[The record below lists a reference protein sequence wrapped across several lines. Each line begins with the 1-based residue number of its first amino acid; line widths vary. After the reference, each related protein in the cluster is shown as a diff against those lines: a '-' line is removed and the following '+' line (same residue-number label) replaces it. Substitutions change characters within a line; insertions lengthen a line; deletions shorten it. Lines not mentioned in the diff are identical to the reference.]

1 MRFAG
6 ELGVRVEACRRQR
19 FLVGG
24 DSLLEA
30 RARLQVRKVLGGL
43 PHGQLCRT
51 ESSAGRAAVAHIE
64 GAPYSEKNCS
74 GLDFEILGDPQDS
87 VILRT

>member
-1 MRFAG
+1 LS
-6 ELGVRVEACRRQR
+6 EETPCWKL
-19 FLVGG
+19 
-24 DSLLEA
+24 A
-30 RARLQVRKVLGGL
+30 RGFRCVKVLGEGTL
-43 PHGQLCRT
+43 PHVQLCRT
-51 ESSAGRAAVAHIE
+51 ESSAGRAAVASIE